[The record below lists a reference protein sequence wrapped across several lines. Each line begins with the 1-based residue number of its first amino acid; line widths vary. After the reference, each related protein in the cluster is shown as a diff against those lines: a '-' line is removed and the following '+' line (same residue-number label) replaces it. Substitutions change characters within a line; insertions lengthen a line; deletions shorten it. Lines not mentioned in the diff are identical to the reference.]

1 MDCMLSCGKCLMY
14 VKPVL
19 NIVGTGYLFMKVI
32 AASKERETETDLF
45 NLVLKCIWNCSDA

>member
-1 MDCMLSCGKCLMY
+1 MY